1 MTKRNANSG
10 KSSRLIPG
18 LSRMGG
24 LAIRVVEPGVHIERV
39 SQTGEMTK
47 LEVTDNNFVIKGNT
61 LYVTTATYE
70 KLKAGSVNINDLDG

>member
-1 MTKRNANSG
+1 
-10 KSSRLIPG
+10 
-18 LSRMGG
+18 
-24 LAIRVVEPGVHIERV
+24 
-39 SQTGEMTK
+39 MTK